1 MDIDLAYLNVD
12 ERNESLREIS
22 AALTGIAGEITRMI
36 PKTKVIPRKA
46 KESDLLSGLFVEGQD
61 AIVKIEPNLVIRGCV
76 YPPERRV
83 ISAKAV
89 ELFEA
94 SVECRILSE
103 NELYA
108 GKICAALDRQH
119 PRDLFDIS
127 CSIIYYL

>member
-103 NELYA
+103 N
-108 GKICAALDRQH
+108 
-119 PRDLFDIS
+119 
-127 CSIIYYL
+127 